1 MEYRSLEN
9 ESLEIIHQC
18 FNEAF
23 SDYLVPMHLSFEQF
37 QRTLIRN
44 GVHQKFSLGLYDRN
58 NLVGF
63 ILNGVGTWNN
73 CSTVY
78 DSGTGILKEYRGKK
92 HSKKMFAVLKRNLL
106 HHGFSQ
112 YLLEVIQTNTPA
124 LTLYCNQGFK
134 IERELLC
141 FTIEKETLPKAN
153 LNFNVHFKKMSVLP
167 WDVVTTFWNAPP
179 SWQNSI
185 HAVKRCVNQFERI
198 GAYKDNTFV
207 GYAIF
212 DPQSGEIVHI
222 AVRKNVRRKG
232 IGSALLNRISAE
244 TEGAHLRIINVDKRD
259 DETVNF
265 LKGNGFI
272 NDVNQYEM
280 VLHLKNEH
288 QRRE

>member
-9 ESLEIIHQC
+9 ESLKTIHQC

-44 GVHQKFSLGLYDRN
+44 GVHQKFSLGLYHKN

-63 ILNGVGTWNN
+63 ILNGVGAWNN

-92 HSKKMFAVLKRNLL
+92 HSKKMFAVLKQNLL
-106 HHGFSQ
+106 QHGFSQ

-141 FTIEKETLPKAN
+141 FTIEKETLPKVTSDFT
-153 LNFNVHFKKMSVLP
+153 LHFRKMPALP
-167 WDVVTTFWNAPP
+167 WDVVTAFWNAPP

-185 HAVKRCVNQFERI
+185 HAVQRCANQFERI
-198 GAYKDNTFV
+198 GVYKDKDSTCV
-207 GYAIF
+207 GYGIF
-212 DPQSGEIVHI
+212 DPQSGEIVQT
-222 AVRKNVRRKG
+222 AVRKDVRKKG

-244 TEGAHLRIINVDKRD
+244 TEGTHLRIINVDKRD
-259 DETVNF
+259 DETIKF

-272 NDVNQYEM
+272 NFVNQYEM
-280 VLHLKNEH
+280 ILYLKNEV
-288 QRRE
+288 